1 MFDLIDRNV
10 EWETR
15 DGSKIKLKDMETS
28 HVKNTL
34 NMLTKKHGRSHLVK
48 VGVDEK
54 FIPMEEVVI
63 EDHSEWIDLLNREL
77 EYREKLKNLKPIEVL
92 EYLIT
97 EEMENKGW

>member
-15 DGSKIKLKDMETS
+15 GGEKIKLKDMETS

-34 NMLTKKHGRSHLVK
+34 NMLTKRHGDRHLVR

-54 FIPMEEVVI
+54 FIPIEEVVI

-92 EYLIT
+92 EYLIK
-97 EEMENKGW
+97 EEMRNKGW